1 MSCSK
6 SLEFSFS
13 LLLFPSKDF
22 YERFS
27 LLLSIFLHRS
37 LTREIGAH
45 TTRIDPLAHAQ
56 PWTAGFFVA

>member
-1 MSCSK
+1 MNVSV
-6 SLEFSFS
+6 
-13 LLLFPSKDF
+13 DF
-22 YERFS
+22 YDY
-27 LLLSIFLHRS
+27 LTIFLHRS